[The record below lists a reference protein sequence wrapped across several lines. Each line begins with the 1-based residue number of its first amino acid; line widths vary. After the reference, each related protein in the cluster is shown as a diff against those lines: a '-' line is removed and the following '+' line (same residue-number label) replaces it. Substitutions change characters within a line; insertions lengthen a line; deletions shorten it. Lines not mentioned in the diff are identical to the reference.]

1 MNEDEGIPPTPSD
14 PPPPAPPAAPAGPPP
29 GAPPGG
35 GAERPGNDWERRTE
49 VGFLDSL
56 IGTIKGF
63 MFAPGETFEKTR
75 ESGDLGSPLLF
86 AILIAFVMS
95 IVGQIWGMFF
105 GASLLSM
112 LPAEAREAAGMF
124 LMTSGFG
131 FFASIIL
138 VPIITVIGIFL
149 YSAILHL
156 MLLLVGGL
164 GESTSGFEGSIRVV
178 SYAQVATL
186 AQVVPIIGGMIAFFW
201 GLFLGVV
208 GVTRMHRTSDGKAV
222 AAVILPMILC
232 CACIMAAIMFG
243 GLAAFMG
250 ASN

>member
-1 MNEDEGIPPTPSD
+1 MSEDEGTPPTPSD
-14 PPPPAPPAAPAGPPP
+14 PPAPPPIPT
-29 GAPPGG
+29 APPDGEPG
-35 GAERPGNDWERRTE
+35 RPGNDWERRTE
-49 VGFLDSL
+49 VGFLEGL
-56 IGTIKGF
+56 VGTIKGF
-63 MFAPGETFEKTR
+63 IFAPGETFEKTR

-86 AILIAFVMS
+86 AVLVGFVMA

-124 LMTSGFG
+124 LMTSGFS
-131 FFASIIL
+131 FFASIII
-138 VPIITVIGIFL
+138 VPVFTVIGIFI

-164 GESTSGFEGSIRVV
+164 GDSTAGFEGSIRVV

-186 AQVVPIIGGMIAFFW
+186 AQIVPVIGGMIAFIW

-208 GVTRMHRTSDGKAV
+208 GVTRLHRTSDGKAV
-222 AAVILPMILC
+222 TAVVLPIILC
-232 CACIMAAIMFG
+232 CACIMFAVMFG

-250 ASN
+250 AGS